1 MTLSTP
7 VATSVRSCGALGPAR
22 AVADSSTSS
31 SNCGTATSAPS
42 PKGARILPDRPTTQ
56 PPDPQGL
63 LSARYHF
70 GSNAQPTRER
80 HIILHAH
87 NRDKN
92 AHRSYRL
99 DRIEEASVTS
109 EPFVPR
115 FAVELTLLVRPAS
128 RGSFAKCWTQSVR
141 IDGRPTSIG
150 LGRYP
155 VVTLAM
161 ARERALENAR
171 GIVQGHDPRRRS
183 NVSVPTF
190 KNACETVIA
199 IHSGNWNDGGR
210 TEHQ

>member
-115 FAVELTLLVRPAS
+115 FAVELTLLVWSKRFARRRESRLDPGFQFDNRNENCPYRYAEIERARADPAS
-128 RGSFAKCWTQSVR
+128 GVLE
-141 IDGRPTSIG
+141 GIG
-150 LGRYP
+150 ITP
-155 VVTLAM
+155 
-161 ARERALENAR
+161 
-171 GIVQGHDPRRRS
+171 
-183 NVSVPTF
+183 
-190 KNACETVIA
+190 
-199 IHSGNWNDGGR
+199 
-210 TEHQ
+210 